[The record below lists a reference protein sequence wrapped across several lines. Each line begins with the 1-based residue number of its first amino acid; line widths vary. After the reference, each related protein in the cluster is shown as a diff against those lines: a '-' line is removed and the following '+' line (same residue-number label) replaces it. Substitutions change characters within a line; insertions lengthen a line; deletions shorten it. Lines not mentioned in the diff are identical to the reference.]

1 MQTVML
7 LALAIFLVTYIL
19 ISVRRFGKLNLER
32 PVVALFGASLMV
44 VSGVV
49 TADQAFASIQLD
61 ILGLLL
67 GMMIIVVSLEL
78 CGFFTWVSVRMIRAS
93 KNQFQ
98 FLVLVMV
105 VTALLSALI
114 LNDTVVLLFTPIV
127 IRACRLIKANP
138 IPFLV
143 AEAVSANI
151 GSVATPV
158 GNPQNAFIVTQSHIT
173 FAEFTGKLLPVTL
186 MCLIIAI
193 VLIWVVFRKDLRD
206 GCERNGRYWL
216 CERSKPIDAEKAVM
230 EIAPSSVHRS
240 VYLVLGALVLVF
252 IGFVLSPYINLPLA
266 MVAFIG
272 GAAVLMFL
280 PFFNRSIQ
288 PVEVLR
294 KVDWTLILFFVGLFV
309 VLKGVETSGLLAE
322 MMGTFQA
329 SSGSGL
335 TSIPGLTGF
344 CAILSNLIS
353 NVPAVMLLS
362 PFVASV
368 GSNNLWLALVT
379 SSTLAGN
386 ATILGAAANVIV
398 VETGNKMGVEVSFWQ
413 FMKAGLPI
421 TIITLLLS
429 VVMLGML

>member
-1 MQTVML
+1 M
-7 LALAIFLVTYIL
+7 ALVIFLLTYVL
-19 ISVRRFGKLNLER
+19 ISVRRFGKFNLER
-32 PVVALFGASLMV
+32 PAVALFGAALMV
-44 VSGVV
+44 LFGVV
-49 TADQAFASIQLD
+49 AADQAFASIQLD

-67 GMMIIVVSLEL
+67 GMMIIVVSLEV
-78 CGFFTWVSVRMIRAS
+78 CGFFTWVSVKMIRAS

-98 FLVLVMV
+98 FLILVMS

-127 IRACRLIKANP
+127 IKACRLIKANP
-138 IPFLV
+138 VPFLV
-143 AEAVSANI
+143 AEAIAANI

-158 GNPQNAFIVTQSHIT
+158 GNPQNAFIATQSHIT
-173 FAEFTGKLLPVTL
+173 FAEFTSKLLPVTL
-186 MCLIIAI
+186 LCLLVAMLLVWI
-193 VLIWVVFRKDLRD
+193 VFRNQLRD
-206 GCERNGRYWL
+206 GSERNGRYWL
-216 CERSKPIDAEKAVM
+216 CERSRPIDAEEAIG
-230 EIAPSSVHRS
+230 EIAPEPVHRS
-240 VYLVLGALVLVF
+240 VFLVLGALALVF
-252 IGFVLSPYINLPLA
+252 VGFVLSPYIKLPLA

-272 GAAVLMFL
+272 GAFVLMFL
-280 PFFNRSIQ
+280 PFFNRSVQ

-294 KVDWTLILFFVGLFV
+294 KVDWTLLIFFVGLFV

-322 MMGTFQA
+322 MMTTFQTG
-329 SSGSGL
+329 SGSGL
-335 TSIPGLTGF
+335 TSIPGLTAF

-368 GSNNLWLALVT
+368 GNNNLWLALVT

-398 VETGNKMGVEVSFWQ
+398 VETGNKMGVEVSLWQ

-421 TIITLLLS
+421 TIITLLIS
-429 VVMLGML
+429 VVLLGMI

>member
-1 MQTVML
+1 ML
-7 LALAIFLVTYIL
+7 LALVIFLLTYVL
-19 ISVRRFGKLNLER
+19 ISVRRFGKFNLER
-32 PVVALFGASLMV
+32 PAVALFGAALMV
-44 VSGVV
+44 LFGVV
-49 TADQAFASIQLD
+49 AADQAFASIQLD

-67 GMMIIVVSLEL
+67 GMMIIVVSLEV
-78 CGFFTWVSVRMIRAS
+78 CGFFTWVSVKMIRAS

-98 FLVLVMV
+98 FLILVMS

-127 IRACRLIKANP
+127 IKACRLIKANP
-138 IPFLV
+138 VPFLV
-143 AEAVSANI
+143 AEAIAANI

-158 GNPQNAFIVTQSHIT
+158 GNPQNAFIATQSHIT
-173 FAEFTGKLLPVTL
+173 FAEFTSKLLPVTL
-186 MCLIIAI
+186 LCLLVAMLLVWI
-193 VLIWVVFRKDLRD
+193 VFRNQLRD
-206 GCERNGRYWL
+206 GSERNGRYWL
-216 CERSKPIDAEKAVM
+216 CERSRPIDAEEAIG
-230 EIAPSSVHRS
+230 EIAPEPVHRS
-240 VYLVLGALVLVF
+240 VFLVLGALALVF
-252 IGFVLSPYINLPLA
+252 VGFVLSPYIKLPLA

-272 GAAVLMFL
+272 GAFVLMFL
-280 PFFNRSIQ
+280 PFFNRSVQ

-294 KVDWTLILFFVGLFV
+294 KVDWTLLIFFVGLFV

-322 MMGTFQA
+322 MMTTFQTG
-329 SSGSGL
+329 SGSGL
-335 TSIPGLTGF
+335 TSIPGLTAF

-368 GSNNLWLALVT
+368 GNNNLWLALVT

-398 VETGNKMGVEVSFWQ
+398 VETGNKMGVEVSLWQ

-421 TIITLLLS
+421 TIITLLIS
-429 VVMLGML
+429 VVLLGMI